1 MSPADEKP
9 QRYRMV
15 IGIRPLKVRHGK
27 RKQA

>member
-9 QRYRMV
+9 QRYRMA
-15 IGIRPLKVRHGK
+15 IGTRPLKVRDEK